1 MRSRFA
7 VLALLVLLLG
17 ATGLTACGDVS
28 STTGTRGGDTPKADP
43 KEGRRSQAK
52 LVPSARPPGARR
64 GHSAEEYRGAFAD
77 GKEICGT
84 STHEKVAKIVGS
96 RSTRSAAI
104 ASALARGY
112 KPKLRKQ
119 AYAGCLAGLR

>member
-1 MRSRFA
+1 MRSRLA
-7 VLALLVLLLG
+7 LLALLVLVFG
-17 ATGLTACGDVS
+17 ATGLTACGDGS
-28 STTGTRGGDTPKADP
+28 STTGSRASDNARAD
-43 KEGRRSQAK
+43 GRRSQAK
-52 LVPSARPPGARR
+52 LVPSAPRPGERR
-64 GHSAEEYRGAFAD
+64 GHSAEEYQGPFSD

-96 RSTRSAAI
+96 RSTRPRAI
-104 ASALARGY
+104 AGALARGY